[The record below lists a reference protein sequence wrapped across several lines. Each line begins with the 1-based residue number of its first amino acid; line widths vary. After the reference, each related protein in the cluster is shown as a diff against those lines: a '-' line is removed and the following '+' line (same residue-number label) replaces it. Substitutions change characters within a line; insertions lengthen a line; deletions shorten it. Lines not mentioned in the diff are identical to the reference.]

1 MAGSSHG
8 GRETLEAP
16 PAAIGSKA
24 AKGAFPLRWP
34 LLPHAARPARRNL
47 SSHRRLYFH
56 NGYKSRPK
64 MESDH
69 NWQMPV
75 VLANSDAGAF
85 VIVRSSVE
93 AAAYLLEFWPPEHG
107 TAFFKAIRICAD
119 ALDGDVED
127 DEARNA
133 FLEAAH
139 EAKIAITV
147 H

>member
-1 MAGSSHG
+1 
-8 GRETLEAP
+8 
-16 PAAIGSKA
+16 
-24 AKGAFPLRWP
+24 
-34 LLPHAARPARRNL
+34 
-47 SSHRRLYFH
+47 
-56 NGYKSRPK
+56 
-64 MESDH
+64 MESDR

-75 VLANSDAGAF
+75 VLANTEAEAF
-85 VIVRSSVE
+85 VVVRSSVE
-93 AAAYLLEFWPPEHG
+93 AAAYLLQFWPKRHG
-107 TAFFKAIRICAD
+107 TAFYKAIRICAD